1 MASKSAQPMN
11 KLTPADVVMRSL
23 ISGQQALDNG
33 DAEHALKILKSVD
46 ELCKKAEAPPTVH
59 GLNLRCGNES
69 ENVSYLH
76 PQFPWVRSARIER
89 TTHMDSCVEMLGDA
103 YMAMGQFDE
112 SRETL
117 NRGIGMNEAAEKNP
131 QLPEFLLKDVQ
142 GRLADLYAAMGE
154 LERKSDNWKSALR

>member
-1 MASKSAQPMN
+1 
-11 KLTPADVVMRSL
+11 
-23 ISGQQALDNG
+23 
-33 DAEHALKILKSVD
+33 
-46 ELCKKAEAPPTVH
+46 
-59 GLNLRCGNES
+59 
-69 ENVSYLH
+69 
-76 PQFPWVRSARIER
+76 
-89 TTHMDSCVEMLGDA
+89 MLGDA